1 MRFSVLSFTPFLVS
15 VVWSMLGDLCERETW
30 VLGYGNRVKAV
41 DADDEYKVT
50 NPAWRIKYNAA
61 AMRPMTNSDMAYP
74 D

>member
-1 MRFSVLSFTPFLVS
+1 
-15 VVWSMLGDLCERETW
+15 MLGDLCERETW
-30 VLGYGNRVKAV
+30 VLGYGNRVKGV